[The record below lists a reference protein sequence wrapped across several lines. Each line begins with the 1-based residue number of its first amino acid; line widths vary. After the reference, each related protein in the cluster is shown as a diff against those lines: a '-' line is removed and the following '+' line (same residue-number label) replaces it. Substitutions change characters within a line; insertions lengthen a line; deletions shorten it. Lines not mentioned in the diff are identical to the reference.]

1 VAPMSDPTPPPPS
14 SAADLIGT
22 MGWEELPYD
31 CVGMARPA
39 RVSDTRIVWSWI
51 VLVPWAVNDSK
62 PWLDG
67 AEIIDNPLMKDAA
80 QKERVFGVM
89 RAALDARYGGAVGSR
104 AVDDLLKS
112 LEDELE

>member
-1 VAPMSDPTPPPPS
+1 
-14 SAADLIGT
+14 
-22 MGWEELPYD
+22 
-31 CVGMARPA
+31 MARPR

-67 AEIIDNPLMKDAA
+67 AEIIDNPLMKDAD
-80 QKERVFGVM
+80 QKERVFTVM
-89 RAALDARYGGAVGSR
+89 RAALDERYGKAVGSR
-104 AVDDLLKS
+104 AVEDFLKS

>member
-1 VAPMSDPTPPPPS
+1 MSDHDPALPS
-14 SAADLIGT
+14 SAADLIAT
-22 MGWEELPYD
+22 MGWEALPYD

-67 AEIIDNPLMKDAA
+67 AEIIDNPLMKDAD
-80 QKERVFGVM
+80 QKERVFNVM
-89 RAALDARYGGAVGSR
+89 RSALDARYGKAVGSR
-104 AVDDLLKS
+104 AVEDFLKS

>member
-1 VAPMSDPTPPPPS
+1 MSDRDPAQPS
-14 SAADLIGT
+14 NAADLIGG
-22 MGWEELPYD
+22 MGWEALPYD
-31 CVGMARPA
+31 CVGMARPR

-67 AEIIDNPLMKDAA
+67 AEIIDNPLMKDDA
-80 QKERVFGVM
+80 QKERVFTVM
-89 RAALDARYGGAVGSR
+89 RTALDERYGGAVGSR
-104 AVDDLLKS
+104 AVDDLLRS

>member
-1 VAPMSDPTPPPPS
+1 MSDSNPLQPS
-14 SAADLIGT
+14 SAADLIT
-22 MGWEELPYD
+22 SMGWETLPYD
-31 CVGMARPA
+31 CVGMARPR

-51 VLVPWAVNDSK
+51 VLVPWAANDSK

-89 RAALDARYGGAVGSR
+89 RAALDERYGGAVGSR